1 MQPSKY
7 LLLMILLAA
16 TACTRLDE
24 KLYNQVPV
32 TDFGNNASEVNAL
45 VGPIYNT
52 LKNYTLDDGSY
63 MAMVEL
69 SSDMAVIP
77 VRKGGDWWDGGAH
90 KEMTMHKWT
99 AGSTYYNNCYDNAM
113 SSISICNQIFYQIS
127 NNPVIAA
134 GVKEEILAEIRCVRA
149 FWYYILCDNYG
160 NVPVVTDFLDKTQPT
175 TKSRKEVFNFIIN
188 ELNSIKDK
196 LRTDVATPASYGKMT
211 RGAAYTLLAKM
222 YLNAMVW
229 NPDGGP
235 KWEEC
240 KNACDSVMNM
250 GYIIENNWKTNF
262 VPQNDVSRE
271 AILSAT
277 FKAGGSGR
285 QNMVA
290 AYTLH
295 YLDNIA
301 LGLLITPV
309 NGIAA
314 MPDYVRAF
322 DTTDLRY
329 RGSFLMGP
337 MKDPKTGNVLI
348 TVHGRPL
355 IHTID
360 ITMHEVDADGWG
372 WANQEEGVRC
382 SKWDITPGL
391 STSMENDMH
400 IFRLADIYLMKAEAI
415 VRSGGDN
422 AAATALVNR
431 IRARAFTDPDKLLKS
446 VTLDDIY
453 KERRFELA
461 WEGLERQ
468 DMIRFGK
475 FLAPKPGFKP
485 YTSDKK
491 YLLFPIPQ
499 VDIDANNKLVQN
511 PGY

>member
-1 MQPSKY
+1 
-7 LLLMILLAA
+7 MILLAA

-211 RGAAYTLLAKM
+211 RGRL
-222 YLNAMVW
+222 
-229 NPDGGP
+229 
-235 KWEEC
+235 
-240 KNACDSVMNM
+240 
-250 GYIIENNWKTNF
+250 
-262 VPQNDVSRE
+262 
-271 AILSAT
+271 
-277 FKAGGSGR
+277 
-285 QNMVA
+285 
-290 AYTLH
+290 
-295 YLDNIA
+295 
-301 LGLLITPV
+301 TPCWQKC
-309 NGIAA
+309 
-314 MPDYVRAF
+314 
-322 DTTDLRY
+322 T
-329 RGSFLMGP
+329 
-337 MKDPKTGNVLI
+337 
-348 TVHGRPL
+348 
-355 IHTID
+355 
-360 ITMHEVDADGWG
+360 
-372 WANQEEGVRC
+372 
-382 SKWDITPGL
+382 
-391 STSMENDMH
+391 
-400 IFRLADIYLMKAEAI
+400 
-415 VRSGGDN
+415 
-422 AAATALVNR
+422 
-431 IRARAFTDPDKLLKS
+431 
-446 VTLDDIY
+446 
-453 KERRFELA
+453 
-461 WEGLERQ
+461 
-468 DMIRFGK
+468 
-475 FLAPKPGFKP
+475 
-485 YTSDKK
+485 
-491 YLLFPIPQ
+491 
-499 VDIDANNKLVQN
+499 
-511 PGY
+511 